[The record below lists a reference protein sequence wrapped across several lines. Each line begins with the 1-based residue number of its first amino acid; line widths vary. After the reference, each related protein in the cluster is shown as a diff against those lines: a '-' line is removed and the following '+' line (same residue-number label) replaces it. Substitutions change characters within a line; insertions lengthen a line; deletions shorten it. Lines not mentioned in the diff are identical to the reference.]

1 MCLFPDFG
9 QPEFPEMCLFRIL
22 ANSPSLARLNL
33 QSSRCVAENNVPDN
47 KSGIK
52 PEFPEM
58 CLFSDFGKQ
67 PEPGPAE
74 PAIQSI
80 CRGKIMSQ
88 ITKVVY
94 ARKSYD
100 WTTWAHDMVRATLF
114 KTG

>member
-58 CLFSDFGKQ
+58 CQFSDPGKQ
-67 PEPGPAE
+67 PSPAQLNL
-74 PAIQSI
+74 QSS
-80 CRGKIMSQ
+80 RF
-88 ITKVVY
+88 VAENNVPDN
-94 ARKSYD
+94 KSGIREEKLRLDYMG
-100 WTTWAHDMVRATLF
+100 A
-114 KTG
+114 